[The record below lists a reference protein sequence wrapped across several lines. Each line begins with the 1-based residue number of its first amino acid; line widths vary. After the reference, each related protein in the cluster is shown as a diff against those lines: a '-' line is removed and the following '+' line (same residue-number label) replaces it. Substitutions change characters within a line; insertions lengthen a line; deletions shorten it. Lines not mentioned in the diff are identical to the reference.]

1 MSGHSKQKSSIVWKF
16 FKEDPTNR
24 LYAVCLICEERIK
37 RGISISTCSSTPLN
51 NHLRRKHPNELSNEA
66 VKRKADES
74 MNQPPLKQLKI
85 RTTES
90 ATVALFPP
98 NCGQSLPITQSIAK
112 MVALDCQ
119 PFSIVDDE
127 GFKTLMKIAKPR

>member
-1 MSGHSKQKSSIVWKF
+1 MSVNSKQKSSIVWKF
-16 FKEDPTNR
+16 FKESPTDR
-24 LYAVCLICEERIK
+24 LYALCLICEERIK
-37 RGISISTCSSTPLN
+37 RGVSIPTCSSTPLN
-51 NHLRRKHPNELSNEA
+51 NHLRRKHPKELSKA
-66 VKRKADES
+66 VKRKADEAS
-74 MNQPPLKQLKI
+74 DQPPLKQLTI

-112 MVALDCQ
+112 MIALDCQ

-127 GFKTLMKIAKPR
+127 GFKTLMKTAKPR